1 MNIVI
6 NKCNHLLF
14 IIFTPTA
21 NKMIPVKI
29 NIPDIINIIG
39 TDAHAYPLGAN
50 IKSRSNLLSGINI
63 AMAMQR
69 TNGSISVRKVFL
81 IHADMPI
88 ANVANVTPANKTN
101 APIKQTYAIV
111 FEAASLG

>member
-1 MNIVI
+1 M
-6 NKCNHLLF
+6 
-14 IIFTPTA
+14 
-21 NKMIPVKI
+21 PVKI
-29 NIPDIINIIG
+29 KISDNNTLIG
-39 TDAHAYPLGAN
+39 TDAQAYPLGAN
-50 IKSRSNLLSGINI
+50 IKIRSNLLSGINI

>member
-1 MNIVI
+1 
-6 NKCNHLLF
+6 
-14 IIFTPTA
+14 
-21 NKMIPVKI
+21 MIPVNI

-69 TNGSISVRKVFL
+69 TNGSTSVRKVFL
-81 IHADMPI
+81 IHADIPI

-101 APIKQTYAIV
+101 ICYSIRGCQFRMKHNNGL
-111 FEAASLG
+111 SLFYI

>member
-1 MNIVI
+1 
-6 NKCNHLLF
+6 
-14 IIFTPTA
+14 
-21 NKMIPVKI
+21 MIPVKI

-39 TDAHAYPLGAN
+39 TDAHAYPLGVN

-101 APIKQTYAIV
+101 VPSKQTYAIV
-111 FEAASLG
+111 FEAASSGWNIITVSPSFIFK

>member
-1 MNIVI
+1 
-6 NKCNHLLF
+6 
-14 IIFTPTA
+14 
-21 NKMIPVKI
+21 MIPVKI

-88 ANVANVTPANKTN
+88 ANVANVTPANKTKRF
-101 APIKQTYAIV
+101 ICWCI
-111 FEAASLG
+111 AAAVYEKKHSAHLAG